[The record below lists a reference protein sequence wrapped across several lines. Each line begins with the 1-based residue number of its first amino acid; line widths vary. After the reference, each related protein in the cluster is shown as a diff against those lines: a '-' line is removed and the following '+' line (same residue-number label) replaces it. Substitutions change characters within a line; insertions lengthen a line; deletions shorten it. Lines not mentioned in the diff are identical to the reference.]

1 MVNGVSGYSNQEIMA
16 QEAAKRRALLA
27 QQNGYVQQTNI
38 DEKSI
43 MTNNSTAPGCTDGKD
58 DGKIGFWQGL
68 KSFGKGI
75 LNFAKGLVGFDEKGN
90 FSAGRLLKNV
100 AIGAGIAAVCVL
112 SAGTA
117 LPAVIAGFGVAAATA
132 GVVKSQYQ
140 FWTAKTDA
148 DAKAAMEGTGANVTA
163 LGLSLFGAKAAM
175 KGVPGVDVSKYTG
188 FKGMIRAGWDSNL
201 VGIKKGWS
209 AVKTGYNAYKAGGTQ
224 GLKYVAKKGWNENR
238 NIVKTNWKNATKT
251 ATVQEKQANRV
262 AEYKEQINS
271 LKEQVAE
278 TTDKVAKNKL
288 NMEINTLKKQQ
299 ANIEKAFNE
308 INGETKFAKAQSKLN
323 ELQKQIET
331 MKHEA
336 EGIEGARAKAL
347 AEGKIARLEQQLEV
361 YKDVISQKTTQA
373 KNIRAEI
380 DRIEK
385 IKLKD
390 RTPEQTAKLTEL
402 KEQQNDLKFE
412 LPKRNTSEKLSKTT
426 DESIKDVLEKR
437 EAYNKAKEE
446 YAAAEKANK
455 EFPAGDTSTE
465 ASAAQL
471 KLKNAKRALDNAH
484 SEYVNAKILNQ
495 ANVATQ
501 SAASGADYVGA
512 AIPKAGQ
519 FFKTFDNMY
528 GQLNVPFVAGKRIPF
543 TQLTIPSTI
552 GTSHAIAATGK
563 VGIPIVSDV
572 AEAFGLNL
580 KLGIDNYAVG
590 GASIDEMLVKE
601 LQYEQQA
608 QLQQQTAGQ
617 PTTADYAQ
625 AYQQALNEYQTLLQL
640 QAQQSAQYQGMGN
653 NIYQPQSFQPTGQ
666 LTPIDFQNIDYIMKA
681 YGLIG

>member
-16 QEAAKRRALLA
+16 QEAAKRRAVLA
-27 QQNGYVQQTNI
+27 QQNGNVQQTNI

-75 LNFAKGLVGFDEKGN
+75 LNFGKGLVGFDEKGN

-117 LPAVIAGFGVAAATA
+117 VPAVIAGFGVAAATA

-148 DAKAAMEGTGANVTA
+148 DAKAAMEGTGANAAA
-163 LGLSLFGAKAAM
+163 LGLSLVGAKATM
-175 KGVPGVDVSKYTG
+175 KSVPGVDASKYTG
-188 FKGMIRAGWDSNL
+188 IKGTLRAGWDSTTI
-201 VGIKKGWS
+201 GFQKGWS
-209 AVKTGYNAYKAGGTQ
+209 AVKAGYNGYKAGGTQ
-224 GLKYVAKKGWNENR
+224 GLKYVAKKGWNENW
-238 NIVKTNWKNATKT
+238 NIIKTNWKNATKT
-251 ATVQEKQANRV
+251 TTVQEKQANRV
-262 AEYKEQINS
+262 AKYDEQINS

-299 ANIEKAFNE
+299 ANIENAFNE
-308 INGETKFAKAQSKLN
+308 INGETKFADAQSRLN
-323 ELQKQIET
+323 NLQKQIEIK
-331 MKHEA
+331 KHNA

-373 KNIRAEI
+373 RNIRAEI
-380 DRIEK
+380 DRIQK
-385 IKLKD
+385 IKPKD
-390 RTPEQTAKLTEL
+390 RTPEQTTKLAEL
-402 KEQQNDLKFE
+402 RKQQSDLKFE
-412 LPKRNTSEKLSKTT
+412 LPKRNTSETLSKAT
-426 DESIKDVLEKR
+426 DKSTKDVLEKR

-455 EFPAGDTSTE
+455 KFSAGDPSDE
-465 ASAAQL
+465 AMLAQL
-471 KLKNAKRALDNAH
+471 KFDNAKRALDNAH
-484 SEYVNAKILNQ
+484 SEYVNAKIQNQ
-495 ANVATQ
+495 SNVAMQ

-528 GQLNVPFVAGKRIPF
+528 GQANVSFVAGKRIPF
-543 TQLTIPSTI
+543 TQFTIPSTI
-552 GTSHAIAATGK
+552 GKSHAIVAANEY
-563 VGIPIVSDV
+563 VNSS
-572 AEAFGLNL
+572 
-580 KLGIDNYAVG
+580 VG
-590 GASIDEMLVKE
+590 GPSIDEMLLKE

-625 AYQQALNEYQTLLQL
+625 AYQQALNEYQALLQL
-640 QAQQSAQYQGMGN
+640 QAQQSAQYQGLGN
-653 NIYQPQSFQPTGQ
+653 TYQQQAFQPTGQ
-666 LTPIDFQNIDYIMKA
+666 VTATDWQTLDNIMKT
-681 YGLIG
+681 YGIVA